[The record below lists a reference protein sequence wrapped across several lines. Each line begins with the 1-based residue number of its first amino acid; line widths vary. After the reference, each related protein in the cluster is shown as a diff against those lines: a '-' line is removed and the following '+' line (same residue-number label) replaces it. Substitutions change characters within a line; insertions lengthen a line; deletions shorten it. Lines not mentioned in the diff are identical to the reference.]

1 MRNLTHILRRAL
13 GALVLLCALTALA
26 RADVIR
32 GRVVGVADG
41 DTITVLDAS
50 NSQHRIRL
58 QGIDAPESRQAFGSR
73 SKQHLSDLVF
83 DKQVGVEWE
92 KKDQYGRTLGKVL
105 AGGRDVNLEQVR
117 AGMAW
122 HYKHYQGDQSPA
134 DRRLYAEAEREARE
148 ARRGLWA
155 DPDPTP
161 PWDFRRG
168 GRNQPRANSDLGRA
182 WPGGVAQPEPDSQSL
197 TVYVTRTGAK
207 YHRDGCQY
215 LRRSRIP
222 TTLAEARKRYGPCS
236 VCLPPK

>member
-1 MRNLTHILRRAL
+1 MRNFPNILRRSVA
-13 GALVLLCALTALA
+13 AFALLCALTALA

-32 GRVVGVADG
+32 GRVVGIADG

-50 NSQHRIRL
+50 NTQHRVRL
-58 QGIDAPESRQAFGSR
+58 QGIDAPESRQAFGSK
-73 SKQHLSDLVF
+73 SKQHLSDLTF
-83 DKQVGVEWE
+83 DKPVAVEYE

-122 HYKHYQGDQSPA
+122 HYKHYQKDQSPE
-134 DRRLYAEAEREARE
+134 DRRLYAAAEMEARE

-161 PWDFRRG
+161 PWEFRRG
-168 GRNQPRANSDLGRA
+168 GRSQPRAASDSGRA
-182 WPGGVAQPEPDSQSL
+182 WPAGVAQPEPDSQSL

-222 TTLAEARKRYGPCS
+222 TSLTEARKRYGACS
-236 VCLPPK
+236 VCRPPM